1 MAEKFLVKPPPRYIY
16 DMLMSTLAKTGFP
29 KDLFT
34 EDEMNHKFFEE
45 DVKNKLEIF
54 QKAIDITKI
63 ILNKNIE
70 IDTKKIRK
78 IRYLI
83 PS

>member
-16 DMLMSTLAKTGFP
+16 DMIMSTLAKTGFP
-29 KDLFT
+29 KDLYS
-34 EDEMNHKFFEE
+34 EDEMNPKYFEE

-63 ILNKNIE
+63 VNSDNFE
-70 IDTKKIRK
+70 IDTKKICK
-78 IRYLI
+78 IF
-83 PS
+83 